1 MRERV
6 LLQVVRLDEL
16 HAALAADV
24 RPDVFV
30 LHHVVLKLARVL
42 EGLLALG
49 TPAGTQG
56 HSVTEPNG
64 ELKKAE
70 VADPDE
76 RDDHC
81 QETNV
86 DVGKEMIKMEQFLMQ
101 PDSNVRPSWGI
112 WCSVDGII
120 AVNTSFQKRPPAGE

>member
-64 ELKKAE
+64 ELKTLK
-70 VADPDE
+70 
-76 RDDHC
+76 
-81 QETNV
+81 
-86 DVGKEMIKMEQFLMQ
+86 Q
-101 PDSNVRPSWGI
+101 PTQMNAT
-112 WCSVDGII
+112 II
-120 AVNTSFQKRPPAGE
+120 ARKLT